1 LGTLPLRRR
10 RDTVVRVAIGPM
22 VPLTTAADPFAARV
36 MAAHLGAEGI
46 VWELRGSVDGPYPLG
61 PVVVLVAEGDL
72 ALARE
77 LVAEHLDGG
86 EPGPRP
92 AGRERSP
99 RTLWVALALVVLA
112 SALLL
117 GRLVLLTWH

>member
-1 LGTLPLRRR
+1 LGTLPLHRR
-10 RDTVVRVAIGPM
+10 RDTVVHVAIGPM
-22 VPLTTAADPFAARV
+22 VPLTTAADP
-36 MAAHLGAEGI
+36 
-46 VWELRGSVDGPYPLG
+46 
-61 PVVVLVAEGDL
+61 VAEGDL

-86 EPGPRP
+86 QPGPRP
-92 AGRERSP
+92 PRRERSP